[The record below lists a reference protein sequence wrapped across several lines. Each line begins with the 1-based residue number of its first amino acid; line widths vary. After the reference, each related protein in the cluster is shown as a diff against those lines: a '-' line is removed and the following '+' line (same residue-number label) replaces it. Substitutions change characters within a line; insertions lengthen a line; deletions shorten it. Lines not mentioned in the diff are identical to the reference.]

1 MKPSKVVAGI
11 VVVVD
16 DVVGDDRKP
25 HKRQAND
32 IIDTFLAKL
41 KESVTRYRP

>member
-11 VVVVD
+11 VVVV
-16 DVVGDDRKP
+16 GDDGKP